1 MEGPIAVQG
10 FFKKKGGG
18 FVLSCDGEVQ
28 VSRCDIM
35 AFVSTARPRV
45 LPLPSMQ
52 SVSVTCMSKGEK
64 EESGAIL
71 DDQDAS
77 KKDPLYLGVETWVRY
92 QKLQTRSSDVSGMT
106 RQHLS

>member
-1 MEGPIAVQG
+1 
-10 FFKKKGGG
+10 
-18 FVLSCDGEVQ
+18 
-28 VSRCDIM
+28 M

-77 KKDPLYLGVETWVRY
+77 KKDPLYLGVETWGTSALFIIRRRG
-92 QKLQTRSSDVSGMT
+92 LHS
-106 RQHLS
+106 